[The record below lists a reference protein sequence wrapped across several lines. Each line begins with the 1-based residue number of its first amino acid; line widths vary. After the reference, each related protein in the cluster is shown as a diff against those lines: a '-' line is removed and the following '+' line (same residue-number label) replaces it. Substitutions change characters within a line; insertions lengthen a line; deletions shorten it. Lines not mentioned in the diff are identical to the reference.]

1 MVTQDPVTMAVSGV
15 VVVLLVDFLRA
26 HQGWGWMRLVQ
37 GAAAFKDTPG
47 LLFTKVMG
55 SGHEGG
61 FVLRPS
67 ATHQGL
73 VCMFENAEQADQ
85 FIDSAA
91 VKAYAERAKSIF
103 VSALAVTSARGS
115 WDGRAWDATPPERLG
130 KYLDM
135 DTQAA
140 GMAALT
146 RASIRPAKAV
156 AFWRYAP
163 AAQDDLKNAPGCE
176 LAMGL
181 GEAPLVRQCTFSVWK
196 DTPSMVDYAHTGA
209 HQQAIAAAYKNDF
222 FSESMFVRMRVLR
235 RQGQWPG
242 VMSDATA
249 DGVLHG

>member
-1 MVTQDPVTMAVSGV
+1 MAVSGV

-181 GEAPLVRQCTFSVWK
+181 GEAPLVRQCTFSVCGKTRLRWWTMRTLAPTSKRLLRLTKTIFSPNPCSCVCVYCGVK
-196 DTPSMVDYAHTGA
+196 DSG
-209 HQQAIAAAYKNDF
+209 
-222 FSESMFVRMRVLR
+222 R
-235 RQGQWPG
+235 G
-242 VMSDATA
+242 
-249 DGVLHG
+249 